1 MILLKLIKQISTTL
15 GSFLFASSL
24 TIAAGAVLSGCA
36 LNESQYKNSAITKT
50 ANKKILNDI
59 WVLEAIQG
67 ETIALTSDTERP
79 RLEIQLADMRIMGTD
94 GCNGYF
100 ASIDFI
106 DEQKIQ
112 FGPIAS
118 TRKYCAEMAI
128 PDSFGQQMDL
138 VKIYQIENLKL
149 RLFDEAGHEILLFQK
164 VD

>member
-1 MILLKLIKQISTTL
+1 MSFKKTKLVLLAFIFPVILMF
-15 GSFLFASSL
+15 G
-24 TIAAGAVLSGCA
+24 LSACA
-36 LNESQYKNSAITKT
+36 LQNSYYKHSDLTHAERKVI
-50 ANKKILNDI
+50 ASDI
-59 WVLEAIQG
+59 WLLEAIEGQK
-67 ETIALTSDTERP
+67 IVLTSDTERP

-128 PDSFGQQMDL
+128 PDHFNQQMNQ
-138 VKIYQIENLKL
+138 VKIYQVENLKL
-149 RLFDEAGHEILLFQK
+149 RLFDGSGNELLLFQK
-164 VD
+164 SD